1 MKININLFKKKLAQ
15 EEMVGFALIMI
26 IVMIIVLIIL
36 GFALTRS
43 KGVEEKDFQLTG
55 FIEASLQVTTDCK
68 FNDEFL
74 TIRGM
79 VHQCNQRQ
87 KCDGSYRDIC
97 SELSKNFKEII
108 TQSFNPSNESYV
120 RGYTL
125 QFRKVGEIEE
135 DITPPISGGQQ
146 TKTVRGGYGEFIR
159 GTNNYRIYLTNYY

>member
-1 MKININLFKKKLAQ
+1 MKININFLKKRGTFGKSAQEKDSFENHQVDFFENKKAQ

-87 KCDGSYRDIC
+87 KCD
-97 SELSKNFKEII
+97 
-108 TQSFNPSNESYV
+108 
-120 RGYTL
+120 
-125 QFRKVGEIEE
+125 
-135 DITPPISGGQQ
+135 
-146 TKTVRGGYGEFIR
+146 
-159 GTNNYRIYLTNYY
+159 